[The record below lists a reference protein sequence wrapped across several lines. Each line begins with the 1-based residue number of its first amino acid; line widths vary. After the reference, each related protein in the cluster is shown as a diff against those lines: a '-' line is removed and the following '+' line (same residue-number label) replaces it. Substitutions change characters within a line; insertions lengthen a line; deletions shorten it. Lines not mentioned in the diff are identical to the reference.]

1 LWERVRVRGRKMTR
15 CAKIRK
21 YLFEYCHNEL
31 SEEEANNVRRH
42 LKECAKCS
50 LVFQEAGQI
59 LAGLALNPLDL
70 PPSGYWDEQREMLL
84 EKAQAGR
91 ALLWLDYSVFR
102 ERVYAELTA
111 AAAVI
116 AGVLFLLPRLLGDFS
131 WSLYLYLLRSA
142 W

>member
-1 LWERVRVRGRKMTR
+1 MTR

-21 YLFEYCHNEL
+21 NLFEYCHNEL
-31 SEEEANNVRRH
+31 PDDEANNVRRH
-42 LKECAKCS
+42 LTECAKCS

-59 LAGLALNPLDL
+59 LAGLALSPLDL

-84 EKAQAGR
+84 EKAQADR
-91 ALLWLDYSVFR
+91 ARPWLNYPAFR
-102 ERVYAELTA
+102 ERVYAELATA
-111 AAAVI
+111 ATVV